1 MEDIFK
7 DLPSLCDPRPT
18 VSVRSN
24 QGKKKDGRAMKR
36 SAVRPGS
43 RARHVSADHAA
54 LSPVELISHSLR
66 GMWRAAT
73 LSWRRI
79 KAVSA

>member
-24 QGKKKDGRAMKR
+24 QDKKKDGRAMKR

-43 RARHVSADHAA
+43 RARHVSAERAA
-54 LSPVELISHSLR
+54 LSLLELISHWLQ

-73 LSWRRI
+73 LSWQRI
-79 KAVSA
+79 KAASA